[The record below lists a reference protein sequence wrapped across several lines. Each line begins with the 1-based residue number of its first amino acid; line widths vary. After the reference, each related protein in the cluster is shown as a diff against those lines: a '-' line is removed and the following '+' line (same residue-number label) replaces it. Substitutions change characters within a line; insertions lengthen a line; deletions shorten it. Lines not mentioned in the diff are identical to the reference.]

1 MIDSYLELADKWDV
15 TAGTSGASE
24 VTVGADQFDFSAAA
38 HNLGLSSLRFR
49 VQITGDSL
57 AAGFGTKAKFRLQDA
72 PDSGSG
78 SPGSYNYI
86 LDTLEHAAADLVP
99 GFIIMDV
106 GLPLDL
112 QRWVRL
118 RMDPLANVTNQVY
131 INAYIYTLK

>member
-49 VQITGDSL
+49 VQVTGDSL
-57 AAGFGTKAKFRLQDA
+57 AAGFGVNAQFRLQDA

-86 LDTLEHAAADLVP
+86 LDTLEHAASDLVP

-106 GLPLDL
+106 GLALDL

-118 RMDPLANVTNQVY
+118 RMDPLGNVTNLVY
-131 INAYIYTLK
+131 INAYIFTLK